1 MKNKPS
7 YSIKNTHNSSSY
19 SELEIE
25 NLEQKLTIDSLQKQN
40 SALVSSMEIMA
51 HNLAIL
57 QRAVFGKK
65 SEKSCED
72 PAEQINLFDEAEAGA
87 DTQPGL
93 DLGDED
99 EAETDTSSKPK
110 KKPGRRPLPANLPRK
125 QVIIDLTDAAKICPC
140 GCTLSLIGE
149 DKSEQLDFV
158 PATLQVIET
167 IRLKYACK
175 GCEDTI
181 LRAPVPVTPLPKS
194 NATANFLAHVIVSK
208 FEDHLP
214 LHRQSM
220 MLDRQGVEVG
230 RGTLCNWVIGCGQ
243 LLQPL
248 VGLMQKNIVSATYVC
263 SDETTVNVLDDAAS
277 KSYMWV
283 HMGGDRARR
292 AVVFD
297 YQPGRDGKCATTFLN
312 GFAGAHQCD
321 AYSGYNELHS
331 QKGIFCVACWAHAR
345 RKFFDIT
352 KIVKTPG
359 LAHQMVSL
367 IKKLYKVEREALDLE
382 LEPIEIKA
390 LRQKKAAP
398 VLTEIKK
405 LLDAYKDKV
414 PPKSP
419 LGQAIGYSLNNWV
432 DLNVYLTDGRLRI
445 DNNDCERVM
454 KPFAVGRKNWL
465 FSKSVSGAKASATLY
480 SIIATCKANKINPYN
495 YLRYVLISIKSAT
508 TEAELSALLP
518 YNIEKS
524 LIEQNNLSQ
533 SHNSA

>member
-1 MKNKPS
+1 MKKKPS
-7 YSIKNTHNSSSY
+7 CR
-19 SELEIE
+19 IE
-25 NLEQKLTIDSLQKQN
+25 NTPNLPSYAELKIEVSDLRKQN
-40 SALVSSMEIMA
+40 SALISSMEIMA

-72 PAEQINLFDEAEAGA
+72 AAGQFNLFDEAEAGS

-99 EAETDTSSKPK
+99 ESGAGTSSKPK

-125 QVIIDLTDAAKICPC
+125 QVVIDIQESAKICPC
-140 GCTLSLIGE
+140 GCTLTLIGE
-149 DKSEQLDFV
+149 DKSEQLDYI

-181 LRAPVPVTPLPKS
+181 LRAPVPVAPLPKS
-194 NATANFLAHVIVSK
+194 NATAGLLAHVIVSK

-220 MLDRQGVEVG
+220 MLDRHGIKIG
-230 RGTLCNWVIGCGQ
+230 RSTLCNWVIGCGQ
-243 LLQPL
+243 LLEPL
-248 VGLMQKNIVSATYVC
+248 VGLLQKDIVSATYVC
-263 SDETTVNVLDDAAS
+263 SDETTVNVLDNPAT
-277 KSYMWV
+277 KLYMWV
-283 HMGGDRARR
+283 HMSGDRARR
-292 AVVFD
+292 AIVFD
-297 YQPGRDGKCATTFLN
+297 YHGGRDGKYATAFLN
-312 GFAGAHQCD
+312 GFSGAHQCD
-321 AYSGYNELHS
+321 AYSGYNELHG
-331 QKGIFCVACWAHAR
+331 KTGVFCVACWAHAR

-367 IKKLYKVEREALDLE
+367 IKKLYKVEPEALDRALN
-382 LEPIEIKA
+382 PAEIKA
-390 LRQKKAAP
+390 LRQEKSVP

-432 DLNVYLTDGRLRI
+432 DLNVYVTDGRLRI
-445 DNNDCERVM
+445 DNNDCERAVR
-454 KPFAVGRKNWL
+454 PFAIGRKNWM
-465 FSKSVSGAKASATLY
+465 FSKSTSGAKASATLY

-495 YLRYVLISIKSAT
+495 YLRYILIAIKSAT
-508 TEAELSALLP
+508 TPFKLTALLP
-518 YNIEKS
+518 YNIDKS
-524 LIEQNNLSQ
+524 LLEQK
-533 SHNSA
+533 